1 MTRQLTREPVQRSPC
16 DARREGAVLVTSPA
30 TLRPCL
36 RARQA
41 GTTLAEMLMACSLL
55 SMLLLAAAGMH
66 AEARRSTTVSEE
78 AALRGQIVELA
89 AELLRYHLGLAGHRG
104 VSQEGDLQ
112 GPALAVG
119 LGAGQ
124 GGSDT
129 LAVRYLEERWYA
141 EPELRALRFDV
152 KRDGTGLWNLYQQEA
167 GATRQPAVQ
176 RVSGLAIV
184 NFVGTDGGL
193 LPADSSLPLAAVALE
208 LELRFDWGE
217 SRLVG
222 IALPGAQLVEAE
234 SR

>member
-1 MTRQLTREPVQRSPC
+1 
-16 DARREGAVLVTSPA
+16 
-30 TLRPCL
+30 
-36 RARQA
+36 
-41 GTTLAEMLMACSLL
+41 MLMACGLL

-66 AEARRSTTVSEE
+66 VEAGRSTGVSQEV
-78 AALRGQIVELA
+78 ALRGQIVELA
-89 AELLRYHLGLAGHRG
+89 AELLHYHLGLAGHRG

-129 LAVRYLEERWYA
+129 LAVRYMEERWYQ

-152 KRDGTGLWNLYQQEA
+152 KRDGAGLWNLYLQEA

-176 RVSGLAIV
+176 RVNGLAIAG
-184 NFVGTDGGL
+184 FVGPDGRH
-193 LPADSSLPLAAVALE
+193 LPAESTLPLEAVALE

-222 IALPGAQLVEAE
+222 IALPGVQLVEAE
-234 SR
+234 SP

>member
-1 MTRQLTREPVQRSPC
+1 MTR
-16 DARREGAVLVTSPA
+16 
-30 TLRPCL
+30 
-36 RARQA
+36 RA
-41 GTTLAEMLMACSLL
+41 GSTLAEMLMACGLL

-66 AEARRSTTVSEE
+66 AEARRSTTASQEV
-78 AALRGQIVELA
+78 ALRGQIVELA
-89 AELLRYHLGLAGHRG
+89 AELLQYHLGLAGHRG
-104 VSQEGDLQ
+104 VKQEGDLQ

-119 LGAGQ
+119 PGAGQ

-129 LAVRYLEERWYA
+129 LAVRYIEERWYGGA
-141 EPELRALRFDV
+141 ELRALRFDV
-152 KRDGTGLWNLYQQEA
+152 KRDGNGLWNLYQQEA

-184 NFVGTDGGL
+184 NFVGTDGRL
-193 LPADSSLPLAAVALE
+193 LPGDSTLPLEAVALE

-222 IALPGAQLVEAE
+222 IALPGVQLVETE